1 MMEFLVIIG
10 LIVLG
15 LAIFT
20 SGGILGWILKGIG
33 SIFELLLDG
42 WGSCLRVI
50 VWIIWI
56 FLLLLVLFL

>member
-1 MMEFLVIIG
+1 MEVLAIIG
-10 LIVLG
+10 IIIVG

-20 SGGILGWILKGIG
+20 GGGILGWIFKGIG

-50 VWIIWI
+50 LWIIII
-56 FLLLLVLFL
+56 FCLLVVLCL

>member
-1 MMEFLVIIG
+1 MEILAIIG

-15 LAIFT
+15 LIVFT
-20 SGGILGWILKGIG
+20 GGGILGWIFKGIG

-50 VWIIWI
+50 LWIIII
-56 FLLLLVLFL
+56 FCLLVVLCL

>member
-1 MMEFLVIIG
+1 MEILAIIG

-20 SGGILGWILKGIG
+20 GGGILGWIFKGIG

-50 VWIIWI
+50 LWIIII
-56 FLLLLVLFL
+56 FCLLVVLCL

>member
-1 MMEFLVIIG
+1 MMEFLAIIG

-20 SGGILGWILKGIG
+20 GGGIVGWILKGIG

-50 VWIIWI
+50 AWIILI
-56 FLLLLVLFL
+56 LLFLLVLVL